1 MPDTYTTIKLVHI
14 AGAVLL
20 LGNIIVTAWWK
31 VMADRTGNPSI
42 IAFAQRQVTLTD
54 FAFTAVGVIL
64 LVVAGDTLA
73 YSYYEDSWSIRWIWW
88 GRVLII
94 TTGLIWLGVLVPIQ
108 VRLARL
114 AKAFAD
120 GGPIPP
126 RYWALERA
134 WIGVGTVIIVL
145 PLIAAGVMVL
155 KPT

>member
-1 MPDTYTTIKLVHI
+1 MHS

-73 YSYYEDSWSIRWIWW
+73 YSYMRI
-88 GRVLII
+88 
-94 TTGLIWLGVLVPIQ
+94 LG
-108 VRLARL
+108 AS
-114 AKAFAD
+114 AGS
-120 GGPIPP
+120 GG
-126 RYWALERA
+126 
-134 WIGVGTVIIVL
+134 
-145 PLIAAGVMVL
+145 AASSS
-155 KPT
+155 

>member
-31 VMADRTGNPSI
+31 VMADRTDNPSI

-88 GRVLII
+88 
-94 TTGLIWLGVLVPIQ
+94 
-108 VRLARL
+108 
-114 AKAFAD
+114 
-120 GGPIPP
+120 
-126 RYWALERA
+126 
-134 WIGVGTVIIVL
+134 
-145 PLIAAGVMVL
+145 AASSS
-155 KPT
+155 